1 MKSLI
6 VISASNKLSND
17 SLSQIMRGGK
27 ISTGVVMLFLV
38 MISSVAFGQNRM
50 TTSGDWTNNSNWN
63 SGTHTNG
70 ITTSQ
75 LNNGVSASINDGEN
89 ITSGS
94 LTGGN
99 NVTLQLIGT
108 STLDIGNASNA
119 LDLTTNNGTTISI
132 GADGILTV
140 WGDIIV
146 NNNLILVVAGEL
158 IVKGNIQIKNG
169 GALDISG
176 SVTVD
181 GNFVGGNNT
190 EINIDGD
197 MVVGGDFTV
206 GNGSAVSG
214 GGTISYGGSC
224 SDSGSGVC
232 SSEPLPINLA
242 MFKVV
247 AEGNEVI
254 LKWVTASE
262 ENNDYFT
269 IERSRD
275 GKEFEKVGTTTGAG
289 TSTTVL
295 NYSFTDPNPYYGRS
309 YYRLSQTDFD
319 GTSETFEIA
328 AVTISSI
335 KDITVFPNPVNRGKA
350 LRIETGADADE
361 EVSIAIYNHAGK
373 LIKADKLVGE
383 QSIDIEDEL
392 EAGFYMLQVKSGQV
406 SKSTRLVIQ

>member
-1 MKSLI
+1 
-6 VISASNKLSND
+6 
-17 SLSQIMRGGK
+17 
-27 ISTGVVMLFLV
+27 MLFLV

>member
-1 MKSLI
+1 
-6 VISASNKLSND
+6 
-17 SLSQIMRGGK
+17 MRGGK